1 MIKQPNNIMENI
13 MAFNSNPINEAE
25 LIHVVGEWA
34 KYNFGY
40 KRAPHIGV
48 IEEIGEAAHC
58 VLKQIQGI
66 RGFDDMNVFMEKFG
80 DALADGMI
88 YLADWC
94 SEHNT
99 YFQFGRGQ
107 GAVPITVDD
116 QNKIITHLL
125 QATAMITL
133 QADREPAERYD
144 LKVVQES
151 EFNMAA
157 QRICTGFEMWAQVY
171 GLDLRML
178 VAHTWAKVSQR
189 DWVKNPGGPSAELA

>member
-1 MIKQPNNIMENI
+1 ME
-13 MAFNSNPINEAE
+13 FNSHPINESE
-25 LIHVVGEWA
+25 LIYAVGKWA

-58 VLKQIQGI
+58 VLKRIQGI
-66 RGFDDMNVFMEKFG
+66 RGFDNEDVFMEKFG

-99 YFQFGRGQ
+99 YFQFGR
-107 GAVPITVDD
+107 ARSPVTVDD
-116 QNKIITHLL
+116 QNKIMTHLL
-125 QATAMITL
+125 QAVAVITL

-171 GLDLRML
+171 GLDLRIL

-189 DWVKNPGGPSAELA
+189 DWKKNPAGPSAELA

>member
-1 MIKQPNNIMENI
+1 M
-13 MAFNSNPINEAE
+13 
-25 LIHVVGEWA
+25 
-34 KYNFGY
+34 
-40 KRAPHIGV
+40 

-58 VLKQIQGI
+58 VLKRIQGI
-66 RGFDDMNVFMEKFG
+66 RGFDDENIFMEKFG

-88 YLADWC
+88 FLSDWC
-94 SEHNT
+94 CQHNT
-99 YFQFGRGQ
+99 YFRFGR
-107 GAVPITVDD
+107 AFPAITIDD

-144 LKVVQES
+144 LKLVQES

-189 DWVKNPGGPSAELA
+189 DWVKNPGGPSTELA

>member
-1 MIKQPNNIMENI
+1 
-13 MAFNSNPINEAE
+13 MAFNPNPANESE
-25 LIHVVGEWA
+25 LIHTVGEWA

-58 VLKQIQGI
+58 VLKRIQGI
-66 RGFDDMNVFMEKFG
+66 RGFDDENIFMEKFG

-88 YLADWC
+88 FLADWC

-99 YFQFGRGQ
+99 YFQFDRHWR
-107 GAVPITVDD
+107 VTTVDD

-125 QATAMITL
+125 QAAAVITL

-171 GLDLRML
+171 RLDLRML

-189 DWVKNPGGPSAELA
+189 DWVKNPGGPSTELA